1 MNLFS
6 SKPPTALRTIA
17 GLLAAAL
24 TLFSA
29 TPARAETSTRDAN
42 TIILTDTAVKN
53 LGIVTAEAA
62 EVEFETTFFAIGSI
76 AEIPTNHSVVSSR
89 VAGRVV
95 DLKVIAG
102 DHVTK
107 GDVVVKVESR
117 QAGDPPPTIT
127 LLAPASG
134 IVAESH
140 VRLGEPVEPSSEL
153 LDILDLTKVWAIAKV
168 PQTEAGKLKPGSRAR
183 IRIPAL
189 ESGLF
194 EGELI
199 RFGTTADQAAGTLD
213 AIFLLDNEA
222 DQLRPGMRC
231 EFSIIT
237 ASRPNVLAIP
247 QEALQGD
254 PANRVVFIADYDIPN
269 AYLKSPVEVGEK
281 NDLFIEI
288 INGVFPAD
296 LVVTKGSYL
305 LGFAGKGAGPSLKE
319 ALDAAHGHEHAED
332 GSELTDEQKAA
343 QAAEKEHGHGSA
355 GPSAD
360 NSAKLF
366 ASTSAVLA
374 VLLLIALQHIW
385 RNRKT
390 A

>member
-17 GLLAAAL
+17 GLLTASLA
-24 TLFSA
+24 LFSGG
-29 TPARAETSTRDAN
+29 PARAEAADRDAN

-53 LGIVTAEAA
+53 LGVVTAEAA

-305 LGFAGKGAGPSLKE
+305 LGFAGKGGGPSLKE
-319 ALDAAHGHEHAED
+319 ALDAAHGHVHAED
-332 GSELTDEQKAA
+332 GSELNDEQKAA
-343 QAAEKEHGHGSA
+343 QSAEKEHDHDAAGS
-355 GPSAD
+355 SSD
-360 NSAKLF
+360 SSVKLL